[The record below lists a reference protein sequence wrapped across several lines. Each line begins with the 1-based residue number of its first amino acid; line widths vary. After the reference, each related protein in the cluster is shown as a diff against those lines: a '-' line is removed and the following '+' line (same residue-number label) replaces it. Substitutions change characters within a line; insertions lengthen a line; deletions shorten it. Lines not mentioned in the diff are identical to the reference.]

1 MLGIY
6 YGNVWDS
13 KSQPF
18 MSTALRSADGG
29 RYPIAKVFVGGV
41 LSKAALAEVGLP
53 KLSGTFAY
61 SLLMANAAVS
71 PYFHFKQTF
80 MPVLTVRV
88 DWRVG
93 HALFPVL
100 GRRCCP
106 GLQASSRGTIQRST
120 SRICEQALQGVTLV
134 VVCYHTC
141 RQLRARSDCC
151 AERGYH
157 VVCLGIRGRTSLG
170 LLHCSVGKSLSFVL
184 YRWQ

>member
-1 MLGIY
+1 MHSAIGIAICFLAMLGIY

-100 GRRCCP
+100 GR
-106 GLQASSRGTIQRST
+106 
-120 SRICEQALQGVTLV
+120 
-134 VVCYHTC
+134 
-141 RQLRARSDCC
+141 
-151 AERGYH
+151 
-157 VVCLGIRGRTSLG
+157 
-170 LLHCSVGKSLSFVL
+170 
-184 YRWQ
+184 